1 MRTPNEPLRFSPVR
15 LSPLPSSRIRLV
27 FKGWQVLSLAP
38 ASLVRYVPIVLA
50 GMALLA
56 LVGIRALGT
65 GSNPANAASSPG
77 PTTVITTTITIPV
90 HVFEPALVQEFNST
104 YNMPYYRLDRGQ
116 YDPDRVEN
124 RTFTLIVLE
133 NDYLRLTILPEL
145 GGRIYQAIFKPT
157 GNNIFYQNPVLKPSP
172 WGPPEMGWWLAM
184 GGMEWGLPVEEHGY
198 EWGIPWQYEI
208 SDVVDTQTG
217 TAGVRVTVWDTESS
231 DRLRA
236 MVSITLLDGQSLF
249 HVSPV
254 IENPTSQPIDYK
266 FWLNAMLAPGPANA
280 PSQDLR
286 FIMPADQATVHS
298 TGDSRLPGAGEGI
311 SWPVYQ
317 GVDWSRLGNWRQ
329 WFGFFQ
335 RPQAAGDFQAIYDEG
350 SDEGV
355 VRAYDS
361 RLAQGVKFF
370 AFGWGNDAISPDLY
384 TDDSSSYVEMHGGV
398 GPTFADTRRLEAGQ
412 RITWNEQWYPV
423 AGLGGLTW
431 ANAEVAL
438 RVEDGPGQTRL
449 HVATSSLQPDVRV
462 LLLRRDDSAILFDEI
477 VGQMTPGEPYHSR
490 WIDSPAPSGLAVLIF
505 TGESM
510 LGNYQYQGELP
521 FPWPPVTG
529 TPTSTPIPV
538 WEGRVLQQVP
548 VGGWSSVV
556 RIWVRG
562 QYGLPVVIRSWDGSW
577 STSNTVG
584 TKPEYGPDALE
595 FAPLGPGTYVV
606 EPQGLDAQVTVNLAP
621 GVVAEILF
629 EPVASPS
636 PTSTPTP
643 TSTSTATSAPN
654 ATPTPTPPSTLTA
667 TPPTPTPS
675 PSPSA
680 TPTPT
685 LTASPTV
692 TQPPGWVGRELNPIT
707 ISGWSSVARVWVRGQ
722 YGLPVTI
729 ASADDGWST
738 VNYVGS
744 KPEYG
749 ADALEFAPLGPG
761 RYIIMPQGLGASVVV
776 SLAPGEIAQVLF
788 EQSGS
793 GTPAPTSTATPI
805 PTSAPP
811 PGEWRVRIPTNTAI
825 PGSWFGVVRVSVQGQ
840 VGTLVRIS
848 AADNGWSTT
857 NRTGTKPEYGPTFL
871 EFAPLGAGTYVITAE
886 GIPVTARLELRQGGL
901 AVVLFER

>member
-1 MRTPNEPLRFSPVR
+1 M
-15 LSPLPSSRIRLV
+15 
-27 FKGWQVLSLAP
+27 
-38 ASLVRYVPIVLA
+38 LA

-56 LVGIRALGT
+56 LVGMRALAI

-104 YNMPYYRLDRGQ
+104 YNMSYYRLDRDQ

-184 GGMEWGLPVEEHGY
+184 GGIEWGLPVEEHGY
-198 EWGIPWQYEI
+198 EWGVPWQYEI

-217 TAGVRVTVWDTESS
+217 TSGMRVTVWDTDSS

-249 HVSPV
+249 QVSPV

-280 PSQDLR
+280 PSQNLR

-298 TGDSRLPGAGEGI
+298 TGDSRLPGPGEGI
-311 SWPVYQ
+311 SWPIYQ
-317 GVDWSRLGNWRQ
+317 GVDWSWLGNWRQ

-335 RPQAAGDFQAIYDEG
+335 RPQAAGDFQAVYDEG
-350 SDEGV
+350 YDEGV

-384 TDDSSSYVEMHGGV
+384 TDDGSSYVEMHGGV
-398 GPTFADTRRLEAGQ
+398 GPTFVDTRRLEAGQ
-412 RITWNEQWYPV
+412 RITWNEHWYPV
-423 AGLGGLTW
+423 SGLGGLTW

-438 RVEDGPGQTRL
+438 RVEDRPGQARL

-462 LLLRRDDSAILFDEI
+462 LLLRRADSAILFDEI

-490 WIDSPAPSGLAVLIF
+490 WIDSPAPSDLAVLIF
-505 TGESM
+505 TGESL
-510 LGNYQYQGELP
+510 LGSYQYQGELP

-529 TPTSTPIPV
+529 TPTPTPIPV
-538 WEGRVLQQVP
+538 WEGRVLRQVP

-562 QYGLPVVIRSWDGSW
+562 QYGLPVIIRSWDGSW

-595 FAPLGPGTYVV
+595 FAPLGPGTYVI
-606 EPQGLDAQVTVNLAP
+606 EPQGLGAQVTVNLAP

-629 EPVASPS
+629 EQVASPS

-643 TSTSTATSAPN
+643 TSTATSTSTSMP
-654 ATPTPTPPSTLTA
+654 TPTPTPPPTLTA
-667 TPPTPTPS
+667 TPPTPS
-675 PSPSA
+675 PSPSSSA
-680 TPTPT
+680 TPTLT

-692 TQPPGWVGRELNPIT
+692 TPPPGWVGRELSPIT
-707 ISGWSSVARVWVRGQ
+707 ISGWSSVVRVWVRGQ

-761 RYIIMPQGLGASVVV
+761 RYIIMPQGLGTSVVV
-776 SLAPGEIAQVLF
+776 SLAPGQIAQVIF
-788 EQSGS
+788 QQSGS

-805 PTSAPP
+805 PTSTPP
-811 PGEWRVRIPTNTAI
+811 PGVWRVRIPTNTAI
-825 PGSWFGVVRVSVQGQ
+825 PGAWFGVVRVSVQGQ

-848 AADNGWSTT
+848 SADDGWSAT

-871 EFAPLGAGTYVITAE
+871 EFAPLGAGAYVITAE

-901 AVVLFER
+901 AVVLFEQ